1 MAKPTSSRK
10 KQKILDTLPI
20 DPTKNVMSL
29 VAASNLR
36 QDDLRG
42 MSTSYQE
49 KIDAL
54 RDHHHRELA
63 AAESKRIDAV
73 ILAESRRVDALLGA
87 QSQSVALA
95 SEKAAAQAA
104 TLATQVTANAENV
117 RSQTASLRDSLE
129 SRIKVI
135 EQNQYQAGGAQSQ
148 KTEGTKANQWIIT
161 LIVGVVMTG
170 IGIVVTVMI
179 ATAVFFLSRMWP
191 VH

>member
-1 MAKPTSSRK
+1 MGSRVVKKRK
-10 KQKILDTLPI
+10 KNPPII

-42 MSTSYQE
+42 MSTTYQE

-73 ILAESRRVDALLGA
+73 ILAESRRVDALLAA

-104 TLATQVTANAENV
+104 TLATQVLANAENV
-117 RSQTASLRDSLE
+117 RSQSANLRDSLE
-129 SRIKVI
+129 SRIKVV
-135 EQNQYQAGGAQSQ
+135 EQNQYQAGGA
-148 KTEGTKANQWIIT
+148 KTQQAEGIT
-161 LIVGVVMTG
+161 GNRWVIQVAVT
-170 IGIVVTVMI
+170 IGLFVL
-179 ATAVFFLSRMWP
+179 AFLLARLWP
-191 VH
+191 IH